1 MYKYRSTCRHTLLV
15 HYNGKV
21 EEVRP
26 NQLIESKTKLGLPFL
41 RWENPPTPPKRGRP
55 KKEES
60 KPLVIKKEKVNVETR
75 KPKD

>member
-26 NQLIESKTKLGLPFL
+26 NQIIESKAKLGLPYL

-55 KKEES
+55 KKET
-60 KPLVIKKEKVNVETR
+60 PLVTKKENLNVSNTR